1 MTNPEVVCKFYF
13 EDIEQNRKMLFNKS
27 IASTK
32 NGRVLYILP
41 EELNELPQ
49 LSQDLNQIDRHYMKM
64 ITFIY
69 APCVKSLLESIVTLP
84 NWQHIPSTIVLDNL
98 SEYCTKDNIQN
109 ACGITVFLI
118 DTARSCSK
126 ILKSNCNLYISAP
139 QVIFGEDTCDFI
151 KEMYM
156 HTFKY

>member
-27 IASTK
+27 IAATK

-69 APCVKSLLESIVTLP
+69 APCIKSLLE
-84 NWQHIPSTIVLDNL
+84 
-98 SEYCTKDNIQN
+98 
-109 ACGITVFLI
+109 
-118 DTARSCSK
+118 
-126 ILKSNCNLYISAP
+126 AP
-139 QVIFGEDTCDFI
+139 QILFGEDTCDFI
-151 KEMYM
+151 KEMYA